1 MSRTQRITALLLV
14 LILPILAACGGS
26 GGASPSASGGT
37 SGSASASPST
47 AASASPST
55 AASASPST
63 SASSSASASPRTSA
77 SASPSGS
84 ASASASTGGAA
95 TATADETAVT
105 GVGAPADET
114 AIVGAGAPA
123 DETATV
129 AAGAPTEIDLSA
141 IPVEQGARLRFAA
154 AGNTTEQQLYQSGA
168 DRFNE
173 LFADQDVQITF
184 EPVPAEY
191 ETTVTAAFAGGN
203 APDVF
208 LVNGPLMSQLG
219 TQGQLL
225 ALDSAMEQAGRSADD
240 FYPQL
245 IELYQFNNQTYGL
258 PKDFNPLVL
267 FVNTQ
272 IAQEAGVDPA
282 SITSWDT
289 LRSAAEAMT
298 EGEGAGGRRGLCFAP
313 DIERF
318 GAFMLQNGNPII
330 ENNQAVF
337 NQPSGVEAITFFRD
351 LQQAGF
357 ADTFQGLGG
366 GWCGEVFAQQA
377 AAMTI
382 EGGWMVPFLADP
394 ANGAQDLQYTA
405 VVLPTPPNGEQSSLL
420 FTNAFGA
427 NAATQYPNA
436 AAAAVLFLTSEQN
449 QQALIESGLAQ
460 PSLQSLANDPYYT
473 TNEVASVL
481 VEGAQGGRVSETT
494 FGGVQNKADVVR
506 ILNQTAIEQV
516 FVGGADPQQAL
527 DQAAQEVNNTLQQ

>member
-1 MSRTQRITALLLV
+1 MSRTQRTAGLLLALV
-14 LILPILAACGGS
+14 LPILAACGG
-26 GGASPSASGGT
+26 GGTASPSASGGA
-37 SGSASASPST
+37 SGSAATSP
-47 AASASPST
+47 

-63 SASSSASASPRTSA
+63 SAASS
-77 SASPSGS
+77 SGS
-84 ASASASTGGAA
+84 ASASASASSASTTSASPSA
-95 TATADETAVT
+95 S
-105 GVGAPADET
+105 
-114 AIVGAGAPA
+114 AGNP
-123 DETATV
+123 DTTATV
-129 AAGAPTEIDLSA
+129 DAGSPTEIDLSA

-154 AGNTTEQQLYQSGA
+154 AGNATEQQLYQSGA

-191 ETTVTAAFAGGN
+191 DTTTTAAFAGGN
-203 APDVF
+203 APDVL

-225 ALDSAMEQAGRSADD
+225 ALDTALEQSGRAVDD

-245 IELYQFNNQTYGL
+245 IELYQFEGQTYGL

-272 IAQEAGVDPA
+272 IAEEAGVDPA
-282 SITSWDT
+282 SITSWDA

-298 EGEGAGGRRGLCFAP
+298 EGEGAGGRRGLCYAP

-318 GAFMLQNGNPII
+318 GAFMFQNGNPII

-337 NQPSGVEAITFFRD
+337 NQPNGVEAITFFRD
-351 LQQAGF
+351 LQEAGF
-357 ADTFQGLGG
+357 AGTFQDLGG
-366 GWCGEVFAQQA
+366 GWCGEVFAQQS

-382 EGGWMVPFLADP
+382 EGGWIVPFLADP
-394 ANGAQDLQYTA
+394 ANGAQDLEYTA
-405 VVLPTPPNGEQSSLL
+405 VLLPTPANGEQASLL

-449 QQALIESGLAQ
+449 QQALIETGLAQ
-460 PSLQSLANDPYYT
+460 PSLQSLANDPYYS

-481 VEGAQGGRVSETT
+481 VQATEGGRVSETT

-506 ILNQTAIEQV
+506 IMNQTAIEQV

-527 DQAAQEVNNTLQQ
+527 DQAAQEVNSTLQQ

>member
-14 LILPILAACGGS
+14 LVLPILVACGG
-26 GGASPSASGGT
+26 GGASPSASSGT
-37 SGSASASPST
+37 SGSAATSS

-55 AASASPST
+55 AASST
-63 SASSSASASPRTSA
+63 T
-77 SASPSGS
+77 SASPSASSASSTTASPS
-84 ASASASTGGAA
+84 ASAGNSGTTASPSAS
-95 TATADETAVT
+95 
-105 GVGAPADET
+105 
-114 AIVGAGAPA
+114 AGNP
-123 DETATV
+123 DTTATV
-129 AAGAPTEIDLSA
+129 DAGAPTEIDLSA

-154 AGNTTEQQLYQSGA
+154 AGNATEQQLYQSGA

-173 LFADQDVQITF
+173 LFATQDVQITF

-191 ETTVTAAFAGGN
+191 DTTMTAAFAGGN
-203 APDVF
+203 APDVL

-225 ALDSAMEQAGRSADD
+225 ALDTAMQQAGRSADD

-282 SITSWDT
+282 SITSWDA

-298 EGEGAGGRRGLCFAP
+298 EGEGAGGRRGLCYAP

-318 GAFMLQNGNPII
+318 GAFMFQNGNPII

-337 NQPSGVEAITFFRD
+337 NQPSGVEAIQFFRD
-351 LQQAGF
+351 LQQDGF

-366 GWCGEVFAQQA
+366 GWCGEVFAQQS

-382 EGGWMVPFLADP
+382 EGGWIVPFLADP
-394 ANGAQDLQYTA
+394 ANGAQDVEYTA
-405 VVLPTPPNGEQSSLL
+405 VVLPTPANGEQASLL

-449 QQALIESGLAQ
+449 QQALIETGLAQ
-460 PSLQSLANDPYYT
+460 PSLQSLADDPYYN
-473 TNEVASVL
+473 TNEVATVL
-481 VEGAQGGRVSETT
+481 VEAAQGGRVSETT

-516 FVGGADPQQAL
+516 FQGGADPQQAL
-527 DQAAQEVNNTLQQ
+527 DQAAQEVNSTLQQ